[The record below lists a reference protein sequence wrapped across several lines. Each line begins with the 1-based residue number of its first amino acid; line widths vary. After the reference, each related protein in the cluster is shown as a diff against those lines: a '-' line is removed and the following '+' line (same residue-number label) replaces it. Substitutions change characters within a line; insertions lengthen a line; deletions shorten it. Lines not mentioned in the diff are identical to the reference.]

1 MHRIDNA
8 TAAATLPTADS
19 AGTPGYW
26 TKGNP
31 GTGTPATVMDQD
43 WFNAVQEEF
52 IAVLMAAG
60 VTPTKGDYDQ
70 LLTSLN
76 TMYRAGRLL
85 NVQVFTA
92 NGTYTPTAG
101 MASAIMEVQGGGGA
115 GGGAGGATGGN
126 VSLGAPGASGGYA
139 RGRFL
144 AAAIG
149 ASQAVTVGAGG
160 VAVSGGA
167 GGNGGTS
174 SVGSLISAP
183 GGPGGGTLTDQ
194 APPTQNGNGT
204 NSSAPAG
211 ANIVGSV
218 GAGQVA
224 TTAVSAATV
233 ASAPGGMSVFGPG
246 GYGVGVNAPGISA
259 SNPGAGGGA
268 ASVNA
273 SGGTI
278 AGGNGFRGIVIIW
291 EYS

>member
-52 IAVLMAAG
+52 IAVLAAAG

-101 MASAIMEVQGGGGA
+101 MKKAIMRVQGGGGA
-115 GGGAGGATGGN
+115 GGGATGAGAGN
-126 VSLGAPGASGGYA
+126 ISLGAPGLSGSYA
-139 RGRFL
+139 EGLFTD
-144 AAAIG
+144 AD
-149 ASQAVTVGAGG
+149 VGA
-160 VAVSGGA
+160 
-167 GGNGGTS
+167 
-174 SVGSLISAP
+174 
-183 GGPGGGTLTDQ
+183 
-194 APPTQNGNGT
+194 
-204 NSSAPAG
+204 
-211 ANIVGSV
+211 
-218 GAGQVA
+218 
-224 TTAVSAATV
+224 
-233 ASAPGGMSVFGPG
+233 
-246 GYGVGVNAPGISA
+246 
-259 SNPGAGGGA
+259 
-268 ASVNA
+268 
-273 SGGTI
+273 
-278 AGGNGFRGIVIIW
+278 
-291 EYS
+291 